1 VGAQNNST
9 PTHSESQNNGKRA
22 KKQKL
27 NDSTKSA
34 NPTAKNKENV
44 QAMANNNES
53 QNKVHEFETQ
63 NCIDTNHCG
72 VSVEQVSAKCTTQS
86 HVQDSLLVK
95 PKIDAK
101 SDKDSTKHDQIEEIN
116 EEEMSKQERST
127 RPPERISRINVIEL
141 NGNAQNFS
149 FQGEIGEVEATFLV
163 DTGSVVTCISDE
175 VWQKLKNDHP
185 LELCDMALESV
196 NQQSLELVGKTTIN
210 FSIQNNYFTCKALIV
225 KNLSYN
231 VILGRDFLM
240 HYNVT
245 IDISNKKFALISK
258 TCNQLNEAPK
268 PEDKQ
273 QAESTPEEQFP
284 FSNISNTVTSEEEKK
299 QKPYTVHVT
308 STFILPPR
316 AETIVAGKLNETLQP
331 NTTGIVTSR
340 EDFPERYSI
349 IGASE
354 LVTISEE
361 NTVPIRLMNPTAN
374 PVKIYRRTKLAYVTI
389 VDHDIETFELGSNTT
404 KSNVTESHATESHAT
419 ESDKTGSNATK
430 TCNATKTLRDCTGIP
445 DITDSVFKAKDQ
457 QRLKDLLYNYRDLFA
472 TELKDLG
479 QTSLVQHT
487 IETEGLPIKQRPY
500 RTSPENKQEI
510 ERQVKEMCDLGLV
523 EPSLSPWASPVVLV
537 KKKDGSMRF
546 CVDYRK
552 LNAVTKKDS
561 FPLPLINDVLDS
573 LHDTNYFTT
582 LDMKSGYFQIQLDPA
597 TKEKTAFVTHN
608 DLLHFKV
615 LPFGLTNSPATF
627 QRLMSHILRGLE
639 YTCALIYIDDT
650 IIFSK
655 TVDEHLDHIEE
666 VFKRLRDANLRLNPK
681 KCKFAKQELEY
692 LGHIVTP
699 QGIKP
704 CPSKIKAIESYP
716 VPKNVKQLRSF
727 LGLAN
732 YYRRFIKDFA
742 KVAHP
747 LNQLTK
753 KFVKFDWTKSCQEAF
768 DLLKRALISEPILA
782 YPDFTREFHV
792 TVDSSSTALGMTLSQ
807 FSDDGVERVI
817 AYNGR
822 SLSNAE
828 VNYSTTEREAL
839 ALVEAIKKY
848 QPYLHGRKFTVH
860 TDHQP
865 LQWLTKIKEP
875 LPKLAR
881 WSLYLQQFTFTVSY
895 LPGKEN
901 SHTDGLSR
909 REYDKCELFAMSR
922 KTQPDTSVKVYEAQ
936 RRDRE
941 LSDLISYLQSQELPD
956 DEKSARKLLIMEDYF
971 YLGDDDLLY
980 RIENKTSRN
989 QSEPISQ
996 LVIPTSLRYEILSNA
1011 HDHVTGGHLGTHK
1024 TYQKLRTRYWWKGMF
1039 KDTDHWCKSCIDCSM
1054 KKSPRNRH
1062 KAPLLPI
1069 PVGGAFDRV
1078 AVDIIGPL
1086 KTTTKGNKYI
1096 IVFMDYYSRWPEAI
1110 AVQNIDAATVARVFV
1125 DEIISRHGAP
1135 IEILSDRG
1143 SNFLSS
1149 LFREVCKIFK
1159 IHKLSTSSYH
1169 PQTDGLVE
1177 RFNGT
1182 LIQSLS
1188 MYVNKDQTDWDLY
1201 IPAVLFAYRVT
1212 PSDATQETPFY
1223 LIHGRQCR
1231 LPMDVDLVTNSKLS
1245 PSIEEHRKRIVE
1257 NIEISQNIARENIQR
1272 AQQKMKAQYDKNAKD
1287 SRFIVGQQVWVYT
1300 PKTKRGLSKKL
1311 LHLWHG
1317 PYRLVEQLS
1326 PVHFFLRSQDN
1337 SRVKFAVHVNRMKP
1351 YIDPDER
1358 PIDPPDEEV
1367 NEPYLHHTDIPEESF
1382 TNNDSNELENQGD
1395 AQDDPEDGHEEEE
1408 AIEQSSHTPENR
1420 QTDIS
1425 NAANTDVIID
1435 NESIFEAEKI
1445 VKTRKRK
1452 GKTQFK
1458 IKWKNF
1464 PNSSNTWEPE
1474 ENIIDKGLIEAFYS
1488 NRR

>member
-1 VGAQNNST
+1 MGAHNNST
-9 PTHSESQNNGKRA
+9 PKQYESQNNQKRA
-22 KKQKL
+22 KQQKF
-27 NDSTKSA
+27 NDSTKNA
-34 NPTAKNKENV
+34 NSIAKNNENLP
-44 QAMANNNES
+44 AMAD
-53 QNKVHEFETQ
+53 NKFETQ
-63 NCIDTNHCG
+63 KCIDTSNTNHCE
-72 VSVEQVSAKCTTQS
+72 VSEEQVSVKCTTQS
-86 HVQDSLLVK
+86 QVQGSPQVK
-95 PKIDAK
+95 TKTK

-116 EEEMSKQERST
+116 EEETSKQEKSQ
-127 RPPERISRINVIEL
+127 RPPERVSHINVIEL
-141 NGNAQNFS
+141 NGDARHFS
-149 FQGEIGEVEATFLV
+149 FLGEIGEVEVTFLV

-175 VWQKLKNDHP
+175 VWEKLNKNDHP
-185 LELCDMALESV
+185 LESCDMVLESV
-196 NQQSLELVGKTTIN
+196 NQQPLELVGKTMIK
-210 FSIQNNYFTCKALIV
+210 FSIQNNYFTCNALIV

-245 IDISNKKFALISK
+245 IDILNKRFALISK
-258 TCNQLNEAPK
+258 TCNQLNEAHK
-268 PEDKQ
+268 SEHKQ
-273 QAESTPEEQFP
+273 QEASTPNETFP
-284 FSNISNTVTSEEEKK
+284 FSNLGNTEITEAGNE
-299 QKPYTVHVT
+299 QKPYTVHAT

-316 AETIVAGKLNETLQP
+316 AETIIAGKLNKTLQP

-354 LVTISEE
+354 LVTVSEE
-361 NTVPIRLMNPTAN
+361 GTVPIRLMNPTAN
-374 PVKIYRRTKLAYVTI
+374 PVKIYQRTKLAYVTI
-389 VDHDIETFELGSNTT
+389 VDQEIETFKLESHT
-404 KSNVTESHATESHAT
+404 TESHATKSHT
-419 ESDKTGSNATK
+419 IT
-430 TCNATKTLRDCTGIP
+430 TCNATQTSSFEGASRDYKGIP
-445 DITDSVFKAKDQ
+445 DITDSVFGAKDQ

-472 TELKDLG
+472 TELRDLG

-573 LHDTNYFTT
+573 LHGTNYFTT

-627 QRLMSHILRGLE
+627 QRLMGHILRGLE

-655 TVDEHLDHIEE
+655 TVDEHLGHIEE

-742 KVAHP
+742 KIAHP

-753 KFVKFDWTKSCQEAF
+753 KFVKFGWTISCQEAF

-807 FSDDGVERVI
+807 FSNNGVERVI

-822 SLSNAE
+822 NLSNAE

-901 SHTDGLSR
+901 SHADGLSR
-909 REYDKCELFAMSR
+909 REYDKCELFAMSKR
-922 KTQPDTSVKVYEAQ
+922 TQPDTSLQVIEAQ

-941 LSDLISYLQSQELPD
+941 LSDLISYLESHELPD
-956 DEKSARKLLIMEDYF
+956 DEKIARKLLMMEDYF
-971 YLGDDDLLY
+971 YLGDDGLLY

-989 QSEPISQ
+989 LSEPISQ
-996 LVIPTSLRYEILSNA
+996 LVIPTSMRYEILSNA

-1024 TYQKLRTRYWWKGMF
+1024 TYQKLRARYWWKGMF

-1054 KKSPRNRH
+1054 KKSPRNKH

-1096 IVFMDYYSRWPEAI
+1096 IVFMDYLTRWPEAI
-1110 AVQNIDAATVARVFV
+1110 PVPTIDAATVARVFV

-1149 LFREVCKIFK
+1149 LFREICRIFK

-1231 LPMDVDLVTNSKLS
+1231 LPMDVDLVTNPNLS

-1272 AQQKMKAQYDKNAKD
+1272 AQQKMKAQYDKNAED

-1337 SRVKFAVHVNRMKP
+1337 SRIKFAVHVNRMKP

-1367 NEPYLHHTDIPEESF
+1367 NEPYLHHSDIPEESF
-1382 TNNDSNELENQGD
+1382 TGDVSNETENQIET
-1395 AQDDPEDGHEEEE
+1395 QDDPDDGDKEEM
-1408 AIEQSSHTPENR
+1408 IEQSSLNPENE
-1420 QTDIS
+1420 QTDTS
-1425 NAANTDVIID
+1425 NADDSDVVID
-1435 NESIFEAEKI
+1435 NKTVFEAEKI
-1445 VKTRKRK
+1445 VKARKRK
-1452 GKTQFK
+1452 NKIQFK

-1464 PNSSNTWEPE
+1464 PNSSSTWEPE

-1488 NRR
+1488 NKR